1 MLPREL
7 HGLEWLQPH
16 GTLTKQ
22 QCFAVQAGNAWLV
35 FHYLIQQSGNKSS
48 LLVPSPTQ
56 VSTAPT
62 GLDAD
67 WGERGVGYREDLYKD
82 F

>member
-67 WGERGVGYREDLYKD
+67 WGERGVGYSL
-82 F
+82 